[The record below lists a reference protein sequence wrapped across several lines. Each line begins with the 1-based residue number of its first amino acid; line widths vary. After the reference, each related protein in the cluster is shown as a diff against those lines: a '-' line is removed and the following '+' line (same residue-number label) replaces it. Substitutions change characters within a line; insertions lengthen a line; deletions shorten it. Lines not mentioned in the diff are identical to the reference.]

1 MTTSFT
7 TMIIEFNYYYCCIT
21 SIQYGKS
28 PLDLVRENHKIG
40 FITQEIFEILK
51 AHENKPEAQ
60 TK

>member
-1 MTTSFT
+1 
-7 TMIIEFNYYYCCIT
+7 MIIEFNYYYCCIT